1 MCWKNEK
8 VRSSDNDAAKSSTR
22 WTEAGAGNHG
32 MVQAAATASSA
43 AAAAAESEGSRGVG
57 GMACF
62 HFVMIT
68 VTPHVCIV

>member
-8 VRSSDNDAAKSSTR
+8 VRSSDNGAAKSSRR

-43 AAAAAESEGSRGVG
+43 AAAAAE
-57 GMACF
+57 
-62 HFVMIT
+62 
-68 VTPHVCIV
+68 